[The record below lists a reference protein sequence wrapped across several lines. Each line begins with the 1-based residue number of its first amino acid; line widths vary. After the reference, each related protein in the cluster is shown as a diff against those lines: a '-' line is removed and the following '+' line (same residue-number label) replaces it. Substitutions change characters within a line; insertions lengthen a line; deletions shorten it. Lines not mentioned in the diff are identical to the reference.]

1 MLFTILFCLALAVS
15 LWIWPIVIF
24 RFIRG
29 ETIYAWQFIVQAISL
44 TAVITHIIGIWQG
57 E

>member
-15 LWIWPIVIF
+15 LWIWPIIIF

-44 TAVITHIIGIWQG
+44 TAVITHIIGIW
-57 E
+57 